1 MYRVQVKVYML
12 PEHKEAAREKART
25 LGLTLS
31 EYLGRLGANMPL
43 PSPKNHQAIRDLLK
57 VNADL
62 ARLGNLLKLALDDEG
77 WRAPGSGLDVEAILL
92 DLAARQAELKAAVK
106 ALK

>member
-1 MYRVQVKVYML
+1 MHRVQVKVYMR

-43 PSPKNHQAIRDLLK
+43 PEPGNHAAIRDLLK

-62 ARLGNLLKLALDDEG
+62 ARLGNLLKLALDDDA
-77 WRAPGSGLDVEAILL
+77 WRAPGTDLDVEALL
-92 DLAARQAELKAAVK
+92 LELAARQAELKAAVR